1 MERKNKIKCVRF
13 LTNHMTR
20 LFLVFLLADLDSMSL
35 NYFYLFSFTCPALKD
50 KVDKAHSCLSV
61 CLSFPYVRNA
71 LEGMDLLGCYK
82 RYTADYF

>member
-1 MERKNKIKCVRF
+1 MCTLSNQSYDEIVPC
-13 LTNHMTR
+13 
-20 LFLVFLLADLDSMSL
+20 FLLADLESMSL
-35 NYFYLFSFTCPALKD
+35 NYLYLFSFTCPALKD

-82 RYTADYF
+82 RYTAQFFYEVSF